1 MNAHRGAKLLPSDAA
16 YVSLEP
22 HGRRTLRGLG
32 ESLPGFLFDL

>member
-1 MNAHRGAKLLPSDAA
+1 MNARPAAKLLPSDTA
-16 YVSLEP
+16 YVYLEP